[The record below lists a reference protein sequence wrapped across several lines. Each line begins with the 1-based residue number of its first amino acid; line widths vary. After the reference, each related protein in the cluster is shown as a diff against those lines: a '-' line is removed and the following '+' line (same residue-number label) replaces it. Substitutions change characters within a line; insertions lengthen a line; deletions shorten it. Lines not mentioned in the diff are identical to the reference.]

1 MLEAVQDFDLN
12 DENLSSR
19 KVQKLQ
25 LVKLLLIALTFGFS
39 LTVTILVSEDK
50 SFLSKLACSSYQ
62 PVFPVMSGSRFCEN
76 DAQFN
81 LTSGLVAVAC
91 AANDASFL
99 ILRQTE
105 YGEKTIIELSLTSK
119 QWALLKVKV
128 NEWNASF

>member
-62 PVFPVMSGSRFCEN
+62 SVFPVMSGSRFCEN

-81 LTSGLVAVAC
+81 LTPGLVAVAC